1 MNLPRPFSYILI
13 VGLLV
18 FYVVTWRTAPFEKA
32 DFVGFYASAR
42 LWQSGQNPYDREP
55 QCRLQ
60 STIRADLCMPYAHP
74 PVLLP
79 LFALISNEDYR
90 AFYNR
95 WCLVLLIVLAGCAW
109 VAHRIS
115 GSFVSALFAVLFYP
129 VFISITQ
136 GNVSPF
142 LLLSTLLWLM
152 LLKEKRDLWAGIAL
166 SLTVAKPQLALL
178 LAPPLF
184 FCNRKAFWGFCIGA
198 TTLVLM
204 SFALVGM
211 EGFKSLVN
219 TLLDMLRDKEPA
231 TDAAK
236 MYSVTGLLARAGL
249 SRALVW
255 PVFVGAIVALSLLW
269 RRRFNLNTQMFGV
282 VLALFA
288 VPHLFMHDVSLLAI
302 PLLLI
307 RPAGP
312 ILASCAL
319 LVGQSLGVGYA
330 VFYLLLIALGVF
342 CLTADRRGRF
352 RLSAGRSI
360 K

>member
-18 FYVVTWRTAPFEKA
+18 FYFATWRTAPFERA

-42 LWQSGQNPYDREP
+42 LWQSRQNPYDRES

-60 STIRADLCMPYAHP
+60 ATIRPDLCMPYAHP

-79 LFALISNEDYR
+79 LFALISNDDYR
-90 AFYNR
+90 ASYNR
-95 WCLVLLIVLAGCAW
+95 WSLLLLIVLAGCVW
-109 VAHRIS
+109 VAHQIS
-115 GSFVSALFAVLFYP
+115 GSLVSALFAVLFYP

-142 LLLSTLLWLM
+142 LLLSVLLWLM
-152 LLKEKRDLWAGIAL
+152 LLKEKREFWAGIAL

-178 LAPPLF
+178 LALPLF
-184 FCNRKAFWGFCIGA
+184 FSNRKAFWGFCLGA
-198 TTLVLM
+198 STLVLM
-204 SFALVGM
+204 SFALVGI

-219 TLLDMLRDKEPA
+219 TLIDMLSDKEPA

-249 SRALVW
+249 SRLLVW
-255 PVFVGAIVALSLLW
+255 PVFIGAIIGLSLLW
-269 RRRFNLNTQMFGV
+269 RRRFNLHTQMFGI

-312 ILASCAL
+312 IIASCVL
-319 LVGQSLGVGYA
+319 LVGHALGLGYTVFNLLLVALAMFHLKADRPGFHGGVGDHA
-330 VFYLLLIALGVF
+330 A
-342 CLTADRRGRF
+342 
-352 RLSAGRSI
+352 
-360 K
+360 